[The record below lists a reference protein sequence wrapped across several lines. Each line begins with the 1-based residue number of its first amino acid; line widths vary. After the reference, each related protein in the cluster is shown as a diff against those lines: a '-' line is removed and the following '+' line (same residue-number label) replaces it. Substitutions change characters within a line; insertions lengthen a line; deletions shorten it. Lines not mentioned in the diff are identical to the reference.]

1 MSAASGLDQDASFNP
16 DLAALKP
23 EDSTRFRLA
32 RMLLLLD
39 VARNA
44 GRKVPSLDRL
54 GYYEFFSDNPFIV
67 LDGQKRTDPVD
78 AVTLEIAG
86 FNRAQLAYA
95 SSGQRFA
102 SRRRRLQH
110 DVAQLV
116 SLGLATLNADGYVI
130 TPRGSRLAG
139 DLQSAYADAYRKSS
153 EIVLRRLGPMTAS
166 GLESNVETWLG
177 HSSLLLDLLDEV
189 TDAVAP
195 PLPELESPPRRF
207 NGDNG

>member
-1 MSAASGLDQDASFNP
+1 MTTTPEPTAVR
-16 DLAALKP
+16 P

-39 VARNA
+39 VARHE
-44 GRKVPSLDRL
+44 GRKIPSLDRL
-54 GYYEFFSDNPFIV
+54 GYYDFFADNPFIV
-67 LDGQKRTDPVD
+67 LDGSKKTDQDD

-86 FNRAQLAYA
+86 FSRAQLAYA

-116 SLGLATLNADGYVI
+116 ALGLATIDSGGYAITSQGSNVADGLR
-130 TPRGSRLAG
+130 T
-139 DLQSAYADAYRKSS
+139 AYADAYRKSS
-153 EIVLRRLGPMTAS
+153 EIVLRRLYSMTGK
-166 GLESNVETWLG
+166 GLESKVEIWLG

-195 PLPELESPPRRF
+195 PLSELDGGSR
-207 NGDNG
+207 